1 MVSVPPG
8 SRLTA
13 CQNSATPSL
22 KELRMKICFGTSL
35 VVAGVLA
42 ATGTAFG
49 QVAGDEC
56 TNAITALDGP
66 NAGYSTATATPS
78 ANPPADETCT
88 YLDWGAS
95 KDLWFVYNAAGA
107 GLLDLDFCTSGY
119 DTSIVVY
126 SGSCAALTRIACD
139 DDSCLG
145 GSAYQSFATGIPV
158 GAAGPIFIRVG
169 GWNAASGAVSFN
181 LTLNAASEGCVGAT
195 GGCGVVHGGLGCNDP
210 VCCSAVCSANPLCC
224 ELAWDANCVTTA
236 VAVCGIFL
244 YNCNQGTPGNDC
256 AINAT
261 LVSASGSYPF
271 SSVGAN
277 TDGPPST
284 PGATCSSGSDLFDND
299 VWFKFQAAANG
310 VLSVS
315 SCGAS
320 SYDNKLAVYDAGTNI
335 AAYDY
340 NTLPTSLVGCNDDGA
355 GGTCFMT
362 GSAFAYA
369 SALSI
374 SVNVGHWYLVRN
386 GSFTSGDTGNGA
398 LTFTLPVPCVL
409 PSTTGS
415 ETEACGTDSNGGCDA
430 AGTTAS
436 AQAITLGSSIGG
448 TFWADAGV
456 RDIDWY
462 TVTVA
467 ADTTATVNLYSASNA
482 VAFIFPGDP
491 CSPLG
496 AIASGSGSC
505 PTIATGCLSPGI
517 YSIAVATA
525 NFTDNP
531 CGNGVFNN
539 YVLATSGAPAVC
551 PLITE
556 ECTNPVDNVVSQ
568 NNATVITNYGFNC
581 TLFCGT
587 NESTFTVAAQFARSF
602 PGLNAGA
609 LGCVSFGYANM
620 NEMADGLLENGT
632 PTVATI
638 GVYRDI
644 NGGAPTT
651 VGGDLVL
658 IQSVEVLLLGGV
670 QTVTWNID
678 APIDLT
684 GNADPIVIVFEV
696 PDAGGCDVATNG
708 LLGGVG
714 NNGGAT
720 APYYERSLSTYAGL
734 CEEPAFIANA
744 DPTSQWICT
753 IGVGSATT
761 PCPADFNGSGT
772 VDAADLATLLNGWG
786 ASGATDLDG
795 NGITDAADLASV
807 LNAWGGCP

>member
-1 MVSVPPG
+1 MQKINK
-8 SRLTA
+8 LA
-13 CQNSATPSL
+13 LASA
-22 KELRMKICFGTSL
+22 
-35 VVAGVLA
+35 AGLA
-42 ATGTAFG
+42 ALIAASAQA

-56 TNAITALDGP
+56 TNALTAVVGV
-66 NAGYSTATATPS
+66 NTSSTVTMTPS
-78 ANPPADETCT
+78 ANAPVDGPCNF
-88 YLDWGAS
+88 LDWGAS
-95 KDLWFVYNAAGA
+95 KDVFFVFNAANP
-107 GLLDLDFCTSGY
+107 GLLDLDFCASGY
-119 DTSIVVY
+119 DTSVVVY
-126 SGSCAALTRIACD
+126 TGSCAALTRISCD
-139 DDSCLG
+139 DDSCPTATL
-145 GSAYQSFATGIPV
+145 YQSFKLGIPV
-158 GAAGPIFIRVG
+158 ASAGPVFIRVG
-169 GWNAASGAVSFN
+169 GYLAASGAVNF
-181 LTLNAASEGCVGAT
+181 TLGFTESTANCTSTSSCGIVHAEPGCADQLC
-195 GGCGVVHGGLGCNDP
+195 CGQ
-210 VCCSAVCSANPLCC
+210 VCAINPLCC
-224 ELAWDANCVTTA
+224 DLGWDAQCVSTA
-236 VAVCGIFL
+236 VQACGIFL

-355 GGTCFMT
+355 GGTCYMT
-362 GSAFAYA
+362 GTATPYA

-436 AQAITLGSSIGG
+436 AQAITLGSSISGK
-448 TFWADAGV
+448 FWADAGV